1 MVVLK
6 LAKGNKSGGCFWARA
21 QAQAKV
27 KEAGQEWQQSIW
39 PRCV

>member
-21 QAQAKV
+21 QAQQGNRKV
-27 KEAGQEWQQSIW
+27 YCEASKTLS
-39 PRCV
+39 RY